1 MMITAE
7 DTETLRTE
15 EKDAI
20 LDAVLG
26 MAWSDGTIAPEELSM
41 AKSIALHL
49 DPKVDVEALLKDY
62 KPDNDRVSRKIAK
75 SDLGP
80 QGKRVMLRAMAFVAA
95 AEGSLDDKEL
105 AFYRGCLRA
114 FGVNEIAR
122 QRMEAD
128 VRRHVYT
135 EMLRRKLAQDELDQ
149 AGKDELAAMRKRL
162 EIDDKAGEEIDRQ
175 VRKFLEKK

>member
-7 DTETLRTE
+7 DTETLRSE

-26 MAWSDGTIAPEELSM
+26 MAWSDGTIAPEELAM
-41 AKSIALHL
+41 VKSIAKHL
-49 DPKVDVEALLKDY
+49 DPAVDVESVLKDY

-80 QGKRVMLRAMAFVAA
+80 QGKKVMLRAMAFVAA
-95 AEGSLDDKEL
+95 AEGSLDEKEL

-128 VRRHVYT
+128 VRKHVYT
-135 EMLRRKLAQDELDQ
+135 EMLRRKLAQHELDQ
-149 AGKDELAAMRKRL
+149 AGKDELVAMKKRL
-162 EIDDKAGEEIDRQ
+162 EIDDRTADEVEKQ